1 MSSDSQPRRGVSI
14 EMIKAQLRRIE
25 ASAQFIHSRRYPRF
39 LNYVVHKTLQGK
51 QDELKER
58 TIGVEAFGRAP
69 DYDLNADPIVRI
81 TAGEVRKRLAQ
92 FYYESGHKPEW
103 RIELHPGS
111 YVPEF
116 KYITDEAERAHE
128 APAGELTGGGGEH
141 GRATATHEPGAGEP
155 RRRGRLWLT
164 GGALLLLAVAAAA
177 GVYLWQSGNS
187 AYDRF
192 WRPVLDNPNP
202 VLIAVGSVT
211 AMQEQ
216 NPQPNSQL
224 ASSVGGHPLSSDP
237 VAMADAVSVSRF
249 LHVLFGRSKQ
259 SAIQSSTDTSFSD
272 LQKGPVILVSGFNNP
287 WTMRLTDS
295 LHYHFVRSGP
305 DDFEIVDHLS
315 PARERWAVNTLT
327 PFTGMASDYGLVA
340 RFHDPT
346 TDQVIVVAA
355 GIGEDG
361 TLAASELLSSKS
373 YMGELSAEGKLP
385 RRYKNIEAVIETETI
400 DGKPGPPHILAVYT
414 W

>member
-14 EMIKAQLRRIE
+14 EMIEAQLRRIE

-39 LNYVVHKTLQGK
+39 LNYVVHKALQGK

-58 TIGVEAFGRAP
+58 TIGVEAFGRLP

-92 FYYESGHKPEW
+92 YYYESGHKPEW

-116 KYITDEAERAHE
+116 KYITDEAEYRHE
-128 APAGELTGGGGEH
+128 TTAEELAGAGEQGP
-141 GRATATHEPGAGEP
+141 ATHEPGAGEP
-155 RRRGRLWLT
+155 RRRIRFLLS
-164 GGALLLLAVAAAA
+164 GGALLVLAVAAAA
-177 GVYLWQSGNS
+177 GVYLWQGGNS

-192 WRPVLDNPNP
+192 WQPVLDNPGP

-211 AMQEQ
+211 AMQDHAQ
-216 NPQPNSQL
+216 TPQTNSQL

-237 VAMADAVSVSRF
+237 VAMADTVSVSRF

-259 SAIQSSTDTSFSD
+259 STIQSSTDTSFSD

-305 DDFEIVDHLS
+305 DDFEIVDHQS

-327 PFTGMASDYGLVA
+327 PFTGMARDYGLVA

-400 DGKPGPPHILAVYT
+400 GGKPGPPHILAVYT